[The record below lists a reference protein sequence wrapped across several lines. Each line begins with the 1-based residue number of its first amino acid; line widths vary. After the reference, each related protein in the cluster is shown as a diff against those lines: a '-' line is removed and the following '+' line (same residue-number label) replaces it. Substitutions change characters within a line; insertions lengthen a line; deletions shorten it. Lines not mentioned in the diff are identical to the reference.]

1 MTPKSGSFLKRLSI
15 LFHKLWIWFT
25 KFWLI
30 IKMGCS
36 LFFSRIWPKNFRF
49 SKLVYGMDLLSVW
62 SIWVGWLMSY
72 PWASPRFGP
81 FCWWSQILAMNP
93 WKPNFGSSTPKSE
106 KFMFFIFSCE
116 NTMVVWLLTK
126 IHFFWNSIPRLG
138 RGHFSWF

>member
-1 MTPKSGSFLKRLSI
+1 MGKSV
-15 LFHKLWIWFT
+15 KLYINWCNGNM
-25 KFWLI
+25 KVLL
-30 IKMGCS
+30 KMGCS

-72 PWASPRFGP
+72 PWASPQFGL
-81 FCWWSQILAMNP
+81 FCWWSQILAVNP